1 MGGRGRW
8 TVCHYG
14 TFAGLKRS
22 GWELKGENQGRRGVE
37 SKMSC
42 IAPLT
47 SVVTLFKAID
57 IGGPKWGTGN

>member
-1 MGGRGRW
+1 MDSPPLRNL
-8 TVCHYG
+8 C
-14 TFAGLKRS
+14 RS
-22 GWELKGENQGRRGVE
+22 QEVRWELKGENQGRWGVE

-57 IGGPKWGTGN
+57 IGGPRWGTGN